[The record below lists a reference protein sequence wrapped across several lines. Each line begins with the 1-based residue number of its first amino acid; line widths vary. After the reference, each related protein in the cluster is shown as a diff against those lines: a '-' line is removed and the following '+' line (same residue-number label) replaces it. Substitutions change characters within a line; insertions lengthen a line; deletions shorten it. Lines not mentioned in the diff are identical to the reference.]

1 MSARYW
7 SHRVKWW
14 RQFTFVMANSKSAS
28 SVKLESKP
36 KKTRQGQGQNSL
48 PSHGRKKM
56 RGQGK

>member
-1 MSARYW
+1 
-7 SHRVKWW
+7 
-14 RQFTFVMANSKSAS
+14 MAKPKSAA

-48 PSHGRKKM
+48 PNHGRKKM

>member
-1 MSARYW
+1 
-7 SHRVKWW
+7 
-14 RQFTFVMANSKSAS
+14 MAKPKSSS

-48 PSHGRKKM
+48 PNHGRKKM

>member
-1 MSARYW
+1 MAKPKSSA
-7 SHRVKWW
+7 
-14 RQFTFVMANSKSAS
+14 

-48 PSHGRKKM
+48 PNHGRKKM